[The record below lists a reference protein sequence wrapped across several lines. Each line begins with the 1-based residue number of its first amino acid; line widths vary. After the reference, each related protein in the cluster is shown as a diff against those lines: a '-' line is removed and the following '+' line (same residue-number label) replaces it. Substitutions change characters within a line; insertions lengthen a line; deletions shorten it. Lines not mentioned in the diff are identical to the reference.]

1 MNHIRTIDGTHSTRP
16 VPRGYS
22 TAMVIACLMAL
33 ANAHRAGAAGYICAE
48 GGGGL
53 AKGVWADGVFQWM
66 IEHGGERRVVV
77 IGYHEEPDASVE
89 RVFMRNGAAS
99 VKHLVVPDRETA
111 DEQATHDALMDAD
124 IVWIRGGDQSKY
136 VKNWRRTQTEL
147 AIRAVYNRG
156 GVIGGTSAGAA
167 VLGEVIY
174 DAFRGSLRSEAALR
188 NAYDGVLTL
197 SIDFLSLTP
206 GVLFDTHFTER
217 GRLPRLAV
225 MLARRYEDAQQD
237 LVGVGLDYRTALC
250 VHPDLTA
257 EVRGEGTVT
266 FIHRTHRS
274 QQFIQRHRPPAV
286 TDLAYAQ
293 LTNGYVYDLKSRR
306 IVRRPGSPTVAIA
319 DGTNGNSSDVSG
331 RRFTPCR
338 IDGSAADHEQLG
350 AWSINDRDDKSALF
364 NGSLTLEA
372 GLSRLPGTVV
382 VNRLWDEGRHIE
394 NGFGGAQWALFEN
407 GDALAVLLASEHR
420 VEASHGGVL
429 HVRAVTPDAPS
440 AVIID
445 SMNGPGARHEIDGA
459 SRAAAS
465 SRKAAVIEQARLHIL
480 KPDAYYNAALRVPLL
495 ARPRLDLNADGRV
508 DGGDFAELA
517 GLISGAAAA
526 SWQLE
531 AADMNRDRRID
542 AADIDA
548 YVEAVLAS
556 EPLPYVNLLD

>member
-1 MNHIRTIDGTHSTRP
+1 MAIT
-16 VPRGYS
+16 
-22 TAMVIACLMAL
+22 IACLLAL
-33 ANAHRAGAAGYICAE
+33 TTAHRVDAAGYICAE

-89 RVFMRNGAAS
+89 RVFMRNDAAS
-99 VKHLVVPDRETA
+99 VTHLVVPDRETA
-111 DEQATHDALMDAD
+111 DAQATHDAIMNAD
-124 IVWIRGGDQSKY
+124 IVWMRGGDQSKY
-136 VKNWRRTQTEL
+136 VKHWRRTKTEQ
-147 AIRAVYNRG
+147 AIRAVYDRG

-197 SIDFLSLTP
+197 SIDFLNLTP

-237 LVGVGLDYRTALC
+237 LVGIGLDYRTALC
-250 VHPDLTA
+250 VRPDLTA

-266 FIHRTHRS
+266 FIHRTDQS
-274 QQFIQRHRPPAV
+274 QQLIQRNRPPAV
-286 TDLAYAQ
+286 TSVAYTQ

-306 IVRRPGSPTVAIA
+306 IVGRPGSTTAAVA
-319 DGTNGNSSDVSG
+319 DGTNGHLPKASA
-331 RRFTPCR
+331 RRFTPCH
-338 IDGSAADHEQLG
+338 IDGSRADHERLG
-350 AWSINDRDDKSALF
+350 SWRIDDGDDRAALF
-364 NGSLTLEA
+364 NGSLKLEP
-372 GLSRLPGTVV
+372 GLSRLPGTIVI
-382 VNRLWDEGRHIE
+382 NRLWDEGRHIE
-394 NGFGGAQWALFEN
+394 NCFGGAQWAIYEY

-420 VEASHGGVL
+420 IEASHCGVL
-429 HVRAVTPDAPS
+429 HVLAVTPDAPS

-445 SMNGPGARHEIDGA
+445 AMNVPGNQQLIAGRSHVA
-459 SRAAAS
+459 TS
-465 SRKAAVIEQARLHIL
+465 SRKAAVIEQASLHIL
-480 KPDAYYNAALRVPLL
+480 TADAYYNAALGVPLL

-508 DGGDFAELA
+508 DGGDFSKLAELA
-517 GLISGAAAA
+517 SGAPPAT
-526 SWQLE
+526 WQLE
-531 AADMNRDRRID
+531 TADMNRDGRID

-548 YVEAVLAS
+548 YIEAVLTS
-556 EPLPYVNLLD
+556 EPLSYDNIFD